1 MAPFIYSH
9 HPSGSHTGWRLA
21 RLLRFL
27 LPLLGLAVAIWA
39 CGATP
44 PFTNQPGGDLTLE
57 VTIHNQFVVDQPNVM
72 VTIQLLAHSTGVR
85 VLPGA
90 QTRITCNG
98 VDVTPSNIGVARPCP
113 RQPAGGAYHIAYT
126 DGQGATTT
134 ATVQIPTG
142 ALMLL
147 SPRAGETVRIPTNGM
162 LLLQFNVP
170 TAPPGG
176 TVTLNSAGAWC
187 GTPPAS
193 DCGLVVTDGV
203 PEDLTAHRG
212 VAALQLTGYYGS
224 FQPGPG
230 IIGLDMSAQVL
241 PEPSSFAATTATF
254 TGLLDVPITW
264 VR

>member
-1 MAPFIYSH
+1 
-9 HPSGSHTGWRLA
+9 
-21 RLLRFL
+21 
-27 LPLLGLAVAIWA
+27 LAVAIWA

-72 VTIQLLAHSTGVR
+72 VTIQLLVHSTGVR

-90 QTRITCNG
+90 QARITCNG
-98 VDVTPSNIGVARPCP
+98 VDATLRNIGVARPYP
-113 RQPAGGAYHIAYT
+113 RQLAGGAYHIVYT

-134 ATVQIPTG
+134 ATVPIPTG

-147 SPRAGETVRIPTNGM
+147 SPRAGGTVRIPTDGM

-170 TAPPGG
+170 MAPPGG

-187 GTPPAS
+187 GTSPAFG
-193 DCGLVVTDGV
+193 CGLVVTDGV
-203 PEDLTAHRG
+203 PEDLTANRG
-212 VAALQLTGYYGS
+212 VAALQLTGYYGT

-230 IIGLDMSAQVL
+230 VIRLDMSAQVL
-241 PEPSSFAATTATF
+241 PDPSGFAATTATF
-254 TGLLDVPITW
+254 TDERDVPITR